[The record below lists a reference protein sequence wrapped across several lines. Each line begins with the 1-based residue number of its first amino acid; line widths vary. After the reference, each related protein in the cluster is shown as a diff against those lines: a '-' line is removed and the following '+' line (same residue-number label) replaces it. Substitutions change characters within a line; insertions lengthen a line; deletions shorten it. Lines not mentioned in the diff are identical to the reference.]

1 MLFEEPTTKWTKL
14 LAQVSKHVKSGV
26 ADAAEAPLAEQQML
40 FRDVFGGEEELP
52 VSRLFNMV
60 LALEEID
67 RFEDACFYNWHM
79 SFIAEEKTEEKTDF
93 PHETAA
99 ALSLGPGES
108 AWLEHSWLAA
118 PEWIVLLS
126 HGPWEGDPLANFV
139 RQCLEPFVGAEET
152 VASLLMMRAH
162 FRELLKALRP
172 RLQAN
177 FQPEIVLLV
186 EGATEA
192 ILIPRF
198 ASLLKIDANVILIVA
213 CGGAKQLLRRYIA
226 LSDITRLPVWCL
238 MDRDADEQISAVQ
251 EILRPSKDQLHVWH
265 DGEIEDSLAVAVLL
279 RHLNMFLSEH
289 GASSPVLP
297 DEFED
302 NASRT
307 SSLDRIWRARGLG
320 DFDKVGFAKYLADHM
335 TSAEVPDQVKH
346 LLRLMISHVGAANNG
361 RS

>member
-1 MLFEEPTTKWTKL
+1 MLT
-14 LAQVSKHVKSGV
+14 QVSKHVKNGA
-26 ADAAEAPLAEQQML
+26 ADASAASLVEQQML

-79 SFIAEEKTEEKTDF
+79 SFVAEEAVPEKSDF
-93 PHETAA
+93 PSEV
-99 ALSLGPGES
+99 ALALQLGPGES

-126 HGPWEGDPLANFV
+126 HGPWEGDPLGDFV

-152 VASLLMMRAH
+152 VPSLLAMREH
-162 FRELLKALRP
+162 FRDRLSAMRS

-192 ILIPRF
+192 ILIPHF
-198 ASLLKIDANVILIVA
+198 ATLLKIDANVVLILA
-213 CGGAKQLLRRYIA
+213 CGGAKQLQRRYIA

-238 MDRDADEQISAVQ
+238 MDRDADEQIAAVQ
-251 EILRPSKDQLHVWH
+251 ELLRPAKDQLHVWH
-265 DGEIEDSLAVAVLL
+265 DGEIEDSLSVAVLL
-279 RHLNMFLSEH
+279 RHLNMFLSRL
-289 GASSPVLP
+289 GAASPVLP
-297 DEFED
+297 DEFEAD
-302 NASRT
+302 VSRT
-307 SSLDRIWRARGLG
+307 SSLDRIWRSRGLG
-320 DFDKVGFAKYLADHM
+320 DFDKVGFAKYLAEHM
-335 TSAEVPDQVKH
+335 SSTEVPEQVKH
-346 LLRLMISHVGAANNG
+346 LLRLMISHVGAAKNG
-361 RS
+361 RT